1 MFMTFRSEIM
11 ERIRMMPL
19 VSDLKSRRFFRD
31 KTPETCHILEV
42 FLSYI
47 LGENVKVKNINTQKH
62 VYRKDEKERI
72 ADIDLEISGGR
83 SGMAEIQNWN
93 GKVKEVEFS

>member
-1 MFMTFRSEIM
+1 MFTGR
-11 ERIRMMPL
+11 
-19 VSDLKSRRFFRD
+19 
-31 KTPETCHILEV
+31 T
-42 FLSYI
+42 
-47 LGENVKVKNINTQKH
+47 
-62 VYRKDEKERI
+62 EKERI